1 MSSATGAASATDVAR
16 RHWHLETFVCSV
28 RGHCAPAATV
38 ARLRPED
45 RDLGFEENGQRFA
58 RCLRCDAWVTPSPPA
73 APTSDVIPPDEQIEK
88 PRRGRE
94 LRDAVVLR
102 VISLDRA
109 LHSII
114 FGLLAVGLTVLEF
127 KLGPLKTW
135 ADRLLRQVDTAV
147 ANSGT
152 GNSQNFVSRQLH
164 KVLGLHQSALKV
176 LIFTA
181 VAYCVVEGVEAV
193 GLWRERR
200 WAEYLTALAT
210 AGFLP
215 FEIHELTKRVTAFRL
230 GALVVNV
237 LILIYLVYAKRLFG
251 IRGGKE
257 ADAEADLADA

>member
-1 MSSATGAASATDVAR
+1 MAR
-16 RHWHLETFVCSV
+16 RHWHLETFVCSI

-38 ARLRPED
+38 ARLRPVD
-45 RDLGFEENGQRFA
+45 RDLGFEEGGHRFA
-58 RCLRCDAWVTPSPPA
+58 RCLRCDAWVQAEPPA
-73 APTSDVIPPDEQIEK
+73 EPTSDVVPPEHLLDK

-102 VISLDRA
+102 IISVDRA
-109 LHSII
+109 LHSLV
-114 FGLLAVGLTVLEF
+114 FGLLAIGLIVLDL
-127 KLGPLKTW
+127 KLGPLKSW
-135 ADRLLRQVDTAV
+135 ANRLLRQVDAAV
-147 ANSGT
+147 NNSGT
-152 GNSQNFVSRQLH
+152 ASSQNFLSRQLH
-164 KVLGLHQSALKV
+164 KLLGLHQGTLKI
-176 LIFTA
+176 LILTA

-215 FEIHELTKRVTAFRL
+215 FEIHELTKRVTVFRI

-251 IRGGKE
+251 IRGGKQ
-257 ADAEADLADA
+257 ADAQADLADA

>member
-1 MSSATGAASATDVAR
+1 VAR
-16 RHWHLETFVCSV
+16 RHWHLETFVCSI
-28 RGHCAPAATV
+28 RGHCAPAASVT
-38 ARLRPED
+38 RLRPD
-45 RDLGFEENGQRFA
+45 DKDLGFEDNGHRYA
-58 RCLRCDAWVTPSPPA
+58 RCLRCDAWVSPDPLPP
-73 APTSDVIPPDEQIEK
+73 PTSEVIPPDSEIEK

-102 VISLDRA
+102 VIAVDRA
-109 LHSII
+109 LHAVV
-114 FGLLAVGLTVLEF
+114 FGLLAIGLTVLEL
-127 KLGPLKTW
+127 KLGPLKSW
-135 ADRLLRQVDTAV
+135 ADRLLRQVDAAV
-147 ANSGT
+147 ANSGQ
-152 GNSQNFVSRQLH
+152 GNSQSWLSRQLH
-164 KVLGLHQSALKV
+164 KVLGLHESAIKV

-215 FEIHELTKRVTAFRL
+215 FEIHELTKRVTIFRV

-237 LILIYLVYAKRLFG
+237 AILIYLVYAKRLFG

-257 ADAEADLADA
+257 ADAVATLEDA